1 MHWCVSLVGRPI
13 RSGKDYN
20 CSFRT
25 GGTCHIVSLSR
36 ERVGVATHARQK
48 HEYEQSLEAGQVRA
62 IQIYCPVSPNERGL
76 HLEKYFWNDNPVV
89 HLISKPFEVPIKA
102 FYLRRLWS
110 TELLFFGKWT
120 AWRFD
125 MFDIVWLLT
134 VASVSIA
141 ARPWGLSSFELVDS
155 SLPRVLFLV
164 KMCFWDFRCII
175 MALQRECSCSCRAI
189 MQSYH
194 DGLGICHFTLADAAW

>member
-1 MHWCVSLVGRPI
+1 MSHRVTFKWACWISHSCTSKTWIWTKLGGRPSQGDSDLLSSLTKRK
-13 RSGKDYN
+13 RS
-20 CSFRT
+20 
-25 GGTCHIVSLSR
+25 
-36 ERVGVATHARQK
+36 
-48 HEYEQSLEAGQVRA
+48 
-62 IQIYCPVSPNERGL
+62 SP
-76 HLEKYFWNDNPVV
+76 LEKYFWNDNPVV

-164 KMCFWDFRCII
+164 KVCFWDFRCII

-189 MQSYH
+189 MESYH